1 MMKEMKSFLQQAWEK
16 AGFQDFTE
24 VQKNTI
30 PLILEGRDVIAESP
44 TGTGKTLAYVLPL
57 LHKIDPDVK
66 NPQVVILSPTREL
79 VMQIHNEVQ
88 KFTEGS
94 GISGAS
100 LIGGAD
106 IKRQVERLKKHPQV
120 VVGSPGRVLELI
132 RMKKLKMHEVK
143 TIVFDEFDQMMQQ
156 NMTGFLDDV
165 VKATM
170 RDRQLLFFSATMPTA
185 AEEAARELANE
196 PEVIRIKRS
205 EETNR
210 VKHLYIVGEFREK
223 LDNIRKIV
231 RMEHVKAVAFMNDP
245 FRLDDMAAK
254 LQFRKVAAGVIHSDA
269 KKQERAATLHAF
281 RQGKIQIVLAT
292 DVAARGLDIEGLTH
306 VIHLDLPETVDQY
319 IHRSGRTGR
328 MGKEGTVISLV
339 TPGEEKKLLQF
350 AKKLGIQFEKLEIYK
365 GSFVA
370 RKPQL
375 PKTPKKK
382 RPAFTGRKKPR

>member
-1 MMKEMKSFLQQAWEK
+1 MIKEMKPFLKQAWEK
-16 AGFQDFTE
+16 AGFQEFTE
-24 VQKNTI
+24 VQKDTI

-57 LHKIDPDVK
+57 LHKIDAGIQ
-66 NPQVVILSPTREL
+66 NPQVVVLSPTREL

-94 GISGAS
+94 NISGAS

-120 VVGSPGRVLELI
+120 IVGSPGRILELI

-143 TIVFDEFDQMMQQ
+143 AIVFDEFDQMIKQ
-156 NMTGFLDDV
+156 NMTGFLKDV

-170 RDRQLLFFSATMPTA
+170 RDRQLMFFSATMPTA
-185 AEEAARELANE
+185 AEDAARELANE
-196 PEVIRIKRS
+196 PSVVRIKRS
-205 EETNR
+205 EEASR
-210 VKHLYIVGEFREK
+210 VKHLYIVGEVREK
-223 LDNIRKIV
+223 LDNIRKIIH
-231 RMEHVKAVAFMNDP
+231 MDNVKAVAFMNDP

-269 KKQERAATLHAF
+269 KKQERAETLRAF
-281 RQGKIQIVLAT
+281 RQGKVQIVLAT

-339 TPGEEKKLLQF
+339 TPNEEKKLLQF
-350 AKKLGIQFEKLEIYK
+350 AKKLGIEFEKLEIYK
-365 GSFVA
+365 GSFVTK
-370 RKPQL
+370 KP
-375 PKTPKKK
+375 PAPKKK
-382 RPAFTGRKKPR
+382 RPTFTGRKKPR